1 MFPITT
7 LQLRP
12 MPQLRP
18 AVKISTNLFRDEIG
32 IVDVFLQLE
41 QDLRLDVVFVVV
53 HQTPEEIGVAQ

>member
-1 MFPITT
+1 MVLIT

-41 QDLRLDVVFVVV
+41 QNLRLDVVFVVV

>member
-1 MFPITT
+1 MVLIT

>member
-1 MFPITT
+1 MVLIT

-41 QDLRLDVVFVVV
+41 QNLRLYVVFVVV

>member
-1 MFPITT
+1 MVPIS

-41 QDLRLDVVFVVV
+41 QNLRLDVVFVVV